1 MLKLYDD
8 ELCAESYKVR
18 LMLGLLEV
26 GYERV
31 RIELYP
37 SKQHGTRRFLAMNPL
52 GTLPV
57 LDADGVLLHGAHA
70 ILVYLAR
77 RYAAGRE
84 KYLHWLP
91 SADPLPCAQIQMW
104 LDFAAQLSR
113 VVLAMRAQVLQG
125 AYSRDPQHPQDS
137 HEARKEAKQRLRILD
152 ETCWFNEAS
161 GTPFVCGTSMPSIA
175 DVACFVPVALL
186 DEAEIESI
194 HYPALS
200 RWSTR
205 IKRLE
210 GFTTMA
216 GVYAAV

>member
-8 ELCAESYKVR
+8 ELCGESYKVR
-18 LMLGLLEV
+18 LMLGLLDVE
-26 GYERV
+26 YERV

-37 SKQHGTRRFLAMNPL
+37 SKQNRTRRFLAMNPL

-70 ILVYLAR
+70 ILVYVAR
-77 RYAAGRE
+77 RYAGNRE
-84 KYLHWLP
+84 KHLHWLP
-91 SADPLPCAQIQMW
+91 SDDPLQFAQIQMW
-104 LDFAAQLSR
+104 LDFAAQLSG
-113 VVLAMRAQVLQG
+113 VVFAARARVLQG
-125 AYSRDPQHPQDS
+125 AQSRDPKPS
-137 HEARKEAKQRLRILD
+137 HETRKEARQRLRILD

-161 GTPFVCGTSMPSIA
+161 GTPFVCGTSAPTIA

-194 HYPALS
+194 DYPALS

-205 IKRLE
+205 LKRVE